1 MINEDKSNFMVFSRA
16 GTDSATRLKVNEN
29 AIERLH
35 AAKIC
40 GVWLTEDLTW
50 NLNTEEVCKKAYK
63 RLSMLTK
70 LKYVG
75 VGIEDLLDIYSLF
88 IRSVLEYC
96 SVVWHSRL
104 TQEQTSDI
112 ERVQKICLR
121 IILRENYVSY
131 DAALEMCALDRL
143 ADRRDARCM
152 RFAKRCL
159 KHPKFKNLFP
169 LSEPDPYN
177 FRSVEKYEVNF
188 ARTDHYRDST
198 IPYLQRKLN
207 DEHRNKNVNS

>member
-1 MINEDKSNFMVFSRA
+1 
-16 GTDSATRLKVNEN
+16 
-29 AIERLH
+29 
-35 AAKIC
+35 
-40 GVWLTEDLTW
+40 
-50 NLNTEEVCKKAYK
+50 
-63 RLSMLTK
+63 MLTK

-143 ADRRDARCM
+143 ADRREARCM
-152 RFAKRCL
+152 RFAKIFL

-169 LSEPDPYN
+169 LSEPEPYN